1 MQDLTTGSISRHI
14 IRLAV
19 PMMLGMLFQTL
30 YYLVDLYF
38 VAKVGDAA
46 LAGVGAAGTLQFIVM
61 AATQVLGVGT
71 TVLISHAA
79 GRQDRD
85 DATRVLNQSL
95 LLAIVGGVVTLVAGL
110 LFSGAYMRR
119 IAADAAT
126 IEAGIAYLRYFA
138 PGLALQFG
146 LITLGSA
153 LRGTGVAKPGMVIQ
167 VVSVLIN
174 AILAPILIA
183 GWGTGRPMGAAGAG
197 LATLISILVGVSIGW
212 IYFVRGDRFA
222 RVDLSQL
229 RPDLPVLTRLL
240 KVGLPAGGE
249 FGLLFIVTGLMYWLI
264 RPFGAPAQA
273 GYGLGTR
280 IMQSI
285 ILPAMAIAFAA
296 SPVAGQN
303 MGAGLADRVRATFR
317 HAAIIGSAVMFAVT
331 LIVQWQADRVLGWF
345 TTDAAVIAVGASFL
359 HVISWNF
366 VAQGLIFTASG
377 MFQALGNTIPALI
390 SSTVRIL
397 LFAGPAIWLSRQRG
411 FTLNEVWW
419 YSVATVTLQMLL
431 SLWLVRR
438 EMGRRLHGLR
448 PRNTTSI
455 EAIPAAA

>member
-1 MQDLTTGSISRHI
+1 
-14 IRLAV
+14 
-19 PMMLGMLFQTL
+19 
-30 YYLVDLYF
+30 
-38 VAKVGDAA
+38 
-46 LAGVGAAGTLQFIVM
+46 
-61 AATQVLGVGT
+61 
-71 TVLISHAA
+71 
-79 GRQDRD
+79 
-85 DATRVLNQSL
+85 
-95 LLAIVGGVVTLVAGL
+95 
-110 LFSGAYMRR
+110 
-119 IAADAAT
+119 
-126 IEAGIAYLRYFA
+126 
-138 PGLALQFG
+138 
-146 LITLGSA
+146 
-153 LRGTGVAKPGMVIQ
+153 
-167 VVSVLIN
+167 
-174 AILAPILIA
+174 
-183 GWGTGRPMGAAGAG
+183 MGAAGAG
-197 LATLISILVGVSIGW
+197 LATLISILIGVSMGW

-229 RPDLPVLTRLL
+229 RPNLPVLTRLL

-285 ILPAMAIAFAA
+285 MLPAMAIAFAA

-317 HAAIIGSAVMFAVT
+317 HAAIIGSAVMFVTT

-419 YSVATVTLQMLL
+419 YSVATVTVQLLL
-431 SLWLVRR
+431 SLWLVRH

-448 PRNTTSI
+448 PRNSAPI
-455 EAIPAAA
+455 EAMPAAA